1 MTSSENLG
9 TPLSSTSLVDNYVE
23 TEQLYAKTALKGIWV
38 LVVTLSVLLL
48 CNLSNIAITRRNF
61 TREDNI
67 YKSEGYIFK
76 RSTEEY
82 LTNNIL
88 MYLAIT
94 LLGILIFRINYI
106 SFVLPLILILTIDSL
121 AMTGGKK

>member
-48 CNLSNIAITRRNF
+48 CNLSNVAITRRNF

-67 YKSEGYIFK
+67 YKSEGYIYK